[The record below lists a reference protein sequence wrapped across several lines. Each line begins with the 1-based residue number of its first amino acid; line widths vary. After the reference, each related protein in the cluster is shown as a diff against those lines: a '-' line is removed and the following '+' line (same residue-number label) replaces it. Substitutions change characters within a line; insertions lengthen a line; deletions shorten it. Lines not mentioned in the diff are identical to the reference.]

1 MDFQSYFLLEQ
12 MTTGKYTDMCKAL
25 HDWLEEKKINS
36 LISIIDNMIRKFHI
50 SLEEACEVTGVS
62 EETYQRSRRVPRL
75 TDWIRRAVNAW
86 GMDIGSEKL
95 VSFSDR

>member
-1 MDFQSYFLLEQ
+1 RKPRLNSVVSNKLFRRGNSLEQ
-12 MTTGKYTDMCKAL
+12 MTTGKYSDMCKAL

-62 EETYQRSRRVPRL
+62 EETYKRYSL
-75 TDWIRRAVNAW
+75 
-86 GMDIGSEKL
+86 L
-95 VSFSDR
+95 